1 MTPHPDQLAAL
12 VAIVEH
18 GTFEAAARHLHVT
31 TSAVS
36 QRIRA
41 LESSAG
47 QVLVRRATPCT
58 ATEAGAAFLRLA
70 RQTALLYDDLRAGA
84 TGEVADLRVAVNADS
99 LATWFRPVLD
109 EAAGWAGV
117 ALRLVVDDQA
127 WSADLLR
134 RGDVLGAVTSDPV
147 AVQGCVVE
155 PLGVL
160 RYRPAAAPTFAERW
174 RTGRGFD
181 WARMPAVVFDDKD
194 ALQHDL
200 LAARGLGPPPVVHRV
215 PTSADFHEAVRRGLG
230 WGLLPLPQLE
240 PDLAS
245 GALVPLGARSHVDVA
260 LHWQRWRL
268 DSPSLVRLTTAL
280 RAAARGLPRRAARP
294 SGRQEPTDVRD
305 DDR

>member
-12 VAIVEH
+12 VAIIDH

-31 TSAVS
+31 TSAIS

-41 LESSAG
+41 LESAAG

-58 ATEAGAAFLRLA
+58 ATEAGAALVRLA

-84 TGEVADLRVAVNADS
+84 SGEVVDLRVAVNADS

-109 EAAGWAGV
+109 EVARWDGA
-117 ALRLVVDDQA
+117 ALRLEVDDQA
-127 WSADLLR
+127 YSADLLR

-147 AVQGCVVE
+147 AVQGCAVE

-160 RYRPAAAPTFAERW
+160 RYRPAAAPAYAERW
-174 RTGRGFD
+174 RTGRGYD

-200 LAARGLGPPPVVHRV
+200 LTARGLGPPPVVHRV

-230 WGLLPLPQLE
+230 WGLLPLPQLD
-240 PDLAS
+240 PDLAE
-245 GALVPLGARSHVDVA
+245 GRLVALGARAHVDVA
-260 LHWQRWRL
+260 LFWQRWRL
-268 DSPSLVRLTTAL
+268 ESPSLTRLTASV
-280 RAAARGLPRRAARP
+280 RAAARSLRP
-294 SGRQEPTDVRD
+294 AGG
-305 DDR
+305 